1 MIEPFEV
8 LEVVGS
14 ADEED
19 GVDGEEY
26 EDVGVH
32 LFLLQYLHL
41 PLTETA
47 KIKNNFQLGNHI
59 KLVLNRKLKTIR
71 KFS

>member
-1 MIEPFEV
+1 MIEPLEV

-19 GVDGEEY
+19 DVDGEEY

-47 KIKNNFQLGNHI
+47 KKNQ
-59 KLVLNRKLKTIR
+59 K
-71 KFS
+71 